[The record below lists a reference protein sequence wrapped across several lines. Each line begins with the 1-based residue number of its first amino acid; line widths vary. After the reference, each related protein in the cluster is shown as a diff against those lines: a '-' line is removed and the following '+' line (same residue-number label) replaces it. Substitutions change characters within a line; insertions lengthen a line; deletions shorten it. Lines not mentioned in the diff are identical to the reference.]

1 MGQYLAGSSA
11 IWIIKPVLGLLKIRV
26 LQFSASLMINIVVA
40 KIFVKCQLPTEH
52 SSSTLLVS
60 DDHIRWVYSPLR

>member
-40 KIFVKCQLPTEH
+40 KIFVKCQLPLNTILQLCWFL
-52 SSSTLLVS
+52 TITFDGFIL
-60 DDHIRWVYSPLR
+60 P